1 MIALFKKVFIFIIFL
16 FSVFSS
22 VLFSADISS
31 KHSLP
36 ILYLSSAR
44 DRGLMNSAFLISKDS
59 SALFV
64 NSASLM
70 NLIRDSINL
79 NYTLTPNFQ
88 NEYLFNAS
96 YSHTDNVYSVGIG
109 LAVEINKIQTYGNF
123 GEKGKNI
130 FNGNYLI
137 NIGAAYMINEN
148 AYLGANVKVL
158 INNLNDNN
166 LNNNFDKNIFGGF
179 LDLSYMQS
187 IFNPALKIGI
197 GIKNFGFYDKVFAVI
212 DTDIITSIAY
222 AKEDSS
228 FAVSLEYN
236 ISVPSVSH
244 RISLGLEAMIIDFN
258 KLGLINSDVDYDDLP
273 ESVLD
278 ELNAMQK
285 RHLTKLPSGILGRLG
300 IGNKGVSL
308 GLSLYVDLFR
318 LDYAIVFDN
327 FNKNNISHDFGLSF
341 MF

>member
-1 MIALFKKVFIFIIFL
+1 MVLKKFKSLRKFFISIISLIISFI
-16 FSVFSS
+16 FSS
-22 VLFSADISS
+22 VLFSANISS
-31 KHSLP
+31 KHSLS
-36 ILYLSSAR
+36 ILNSASAR
-44 DRGLMNSAFLISKDS
+44 DRGLMNSSFLISKDS

-64 NSASLM
+64 NSSSLM
-70 NLIRDSINL
+70 TLIRDSINL
-79 NYTLTPNFQ
+79 NYTLTPNFKD
-88 NEYLFNAS
+88 EYLFNVS
-96 YSHTDNVYSVGIG
+96 YSHTDNVYSIGIG
-109 LAVEINKIQTYGNF
+109 LASELNKIKTYNNS
-123 GEKGKNI
+123 EQKENDI
-130 FNGNYLI
+130 LNGNYLI

-148 AYLGANVKVL
+148 SYIGGNIKAV
-158 INNLNDNN
+158 I
-166 LNNNFDKNIFGGF
+166 NNFDDYNVFGGF

-187 IFNPALKIGI
+187 IFNPALKIGV
-197 GIKNFGFYDKVFAVI
+197 GIKNFGFYDKVFAAI

-228 FAVSLEYN
+228 FAVALEYD

-244 RISLGLEAMIIDFN
+244 KISLGLEAMIIDFN
-258 KLGLINSDVDYDDLP
+258 KFGLFDSNIDYDDLP

-278 ELNAMQK
+278 EPSHMQK
-285 RHLTKLPSGILGRLG
+285 RHSTKLPSGILGRLG

-327 FNKNNISHDFGLSF
+327 FNRNNISHDFGLSF

>member
-1 MIALFKKVFIFIIFL
+1 MIASLKKVFVFIIIFYSSFFL
-16 FSVFSS
+16 FSSI
-22 VLFSADISS
+22 LFSANISS
-31 KHSLP
+31 KHSLS
-36 ILYLSSAR
+36 ILYSSSTR

-79 NYTLTPNFQ
+79 NYTLTPNFKD
-88 NEYLFNAS
+88 EYLLNAS
-96 YSHTDNVYSVGIG
+96 YSHTDNVYSIGIG
-109 LAVEINKIQTYGNF
+109 LAIEINKIYSYNSLE
-123 GEKGKNI
+123 EKGKNI

-137 NIGAAYMINEN
+137 NIAAAYAINEK
-148 AYLGANVKVL
+148 AYIGANIKAI
-158 INNLNDNN
+158 INNFEDNN
-166 LNNNFDKNIFGGF
+166 FNNNIFGGF

-197 GIKNFGFYDKVFAVI
+197 GIKNFGFYDKVFASI

-228 FAVSLEYN
+228 FSVSLEYD
-236 ISVPSVSH
+236 ISVPSISH
-244 RISLGLEAMIIDFN
+244 RIALGLEAMIIDFN
-258 KLGLINSDVDYDDLP
+258 KLGLFDSNIDYDNLP
-273 ESVLD
+273 ESALD
-278 ELNAMQK
+278 EPSAMQK

-327 FNKNNISHDFGLSF
+327 FGKSNISHDFGLSF

>member
-1 MIALFKKVFIFIIFL
+1 MIALLKKVFIFIIIFSFLL
-16 FSVFSS
+16 FSST
-22 VLFSADISS
+22 LFSANISS
-31 KHSLP
+31 KHSLS
-36 ILYLSSAR
+36 ILYSSSAR

-64 NSASLM
+64 NSSSLM
-70 NLIRDSINL
+70 NLIRDSVNL
-79 NYTLTPNFQ
+79 NYTLTPNLK
-88 NEYLFNAS
+88 NEYLFNVS
-96 YSHTDNVYSVGIG
+96 YSHTDNVYAIAIG
-109 LAVEINKIQTYGNF
+109 LISEINKIQTYNNF
-123 GEKGKNI
+123 GEKGKSI

-137 NIGAAYMINEN
+137 NIGASYMVNEN
-148 AYLGANVKVL
+148 IYIGANIKALV
-158 INNLNDNN
+158 NNFND
-166 LNNNFDKNIFGGF
+166 NNFDKNIFGGF

-197 GIKNFGFYDKVFAVI
+197 GIKNFGFYDNIFAAI

-236 ISVPSVSH
+236 ISVPSISH
-244 RISLGLEAMIIDFN
+244 RIALGLEAMIIDFN
-258 KLGLINSDVDYDDLP
+258 KLGLFDSNIDYDDLP

-278 ELNAMQK
+278 EPSAMQK

-327 FNKNNISHDFGLSF
+327 FNKNNISHDLGLSF